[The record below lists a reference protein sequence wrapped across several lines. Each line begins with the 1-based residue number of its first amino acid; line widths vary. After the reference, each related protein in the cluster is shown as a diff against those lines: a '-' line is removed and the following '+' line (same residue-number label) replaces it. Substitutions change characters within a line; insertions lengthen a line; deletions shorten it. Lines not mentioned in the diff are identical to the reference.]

1 MKPPAVPEAD
11 FAVHASVYGKL
22 LIRLAPRHVTTLHCM
37 PPPRPRRP
45 TLRIHALA
53 GGEAIP
59 RCPAGLP
66 LCCPCVPLRS
76 AYLAWPSFPSS
87 SLASLSCSIG
97 TRELNRLLV
106 TPHISQAYIA
116 YSHVSLTG

>member
-1 MKPPAVPEAD
+1 MKPPTVPEAD

-37 PPPRPRRP
+37 
-45 TLRIHALA
+45 LRIHALA
-53 GGEAIP
+53 GGEAIL

-76 AYLAWPSFPSS
+76 AYLARPSFPSS